1 MILVPAIDI
10 INGQCVRLT
19 KGVYD
24 TKKVYSESPVE
35 VAKRFEGAGLTHLHV
50 VDLDG
55 ARAKHIVNANV
66 LEAIATQTSLHVD
79 FGGGIKSA
87 NDLQTAFDCGAAQVT
102 LGSIAVSEHQLVLEW
117 LSKYGASKLILGA
130 DAKNR
135 RIATHG
141 WEKDSGLDVVTFV
154 QDYVQ
159 KGFTNVLCTDVAKD
173 GMLEGPS
180 LELYK
185 ELIDKIDGISLIAS
199 GGVTTLDDLYQCRE
213 LGCTAAVIGKAI
225 YDGKISLKELEH
237 YQLEQN

>member
-1 MILVPAIDI
+1 MILIPAIDI
-10 INGQCVRLT
+10 IDGQCVRLT

-24 TKKVYSESPVE
+24 TKTVYSDSPLE
-35 VAKRFEGAGLTHLHV
+35 VAKRFEGAGITHLHL

-55 ARAKHIVNANV
+55 ARAKHIVNANI
-66 LEAIATQTSLHVD
+66 LESIATKTSLQVD

-87 NDLQTAFDCGAAQVT
+87 KDLQTAFDCGAAQVT
-102 LGSIAVSEHQLVLEW
+102 LGSIAVSQPALVLEW
-117 LSKYGASKLILGA
+117 LESYGGDQLILGA

-141 WEKDSGLDVVTFV
+141 WEQDSGIDVLDFVT
-154 QDYVQ
+154 DYVQ

-185 ELIDKIDGISLIAS
+185 ELLSTVDGISLIAS
-199 GGVTTLDDLYQCRE
+199 GGVSTMDDVYACRE
-213 LGCTAAVIGKAI
+213 LGCAAAVVGKAI
-225 YDGKISLKELEH
+225 YEGNIALKDLET
-237 YQLEQN
+237 YQLNQN